1 MIILPSGNE
10 NMKRPCTTQQIG
22 VLVRTTRKS
31 QRMTQQDLALVSGT
45 GIRFI
50 VDLEKGKATC
60 ELAKV
65 LTVLHMLAI
74 EVQLIPPKT
83 GDAS

>member
-1 MIILPSGNE
+1 
-10 NMKRPCTTQQIG
+10 MKKPYTTKQIG

-31 QRMTQQDLALVSGT
+31 QRMTQQELALVSGT

-74 EVQLIPPKT
+74 EVRLIPPET
-83 GDAS
+83 GEAS

>member
-1 MIILPSGNE
+1 
-10 NMKRPCTTQQIG
+10 MKKPYTTKQLG

-31 QRMTQQDLALVSGT
+31 QRMTQQELALVSGT

-65 LTVLHMLAI
+65 LTVMHMLAI
-74 EVQLIPPKT
+74 EVRLIPPET

>member
-1 MIILPSGNE
+1 
-10 NMKRPCTTQQIG
+10 MKMPYTSEQIG
-22 VLVRTTRKS
+22 KLVRTTRKS

-50 VDLEKGKATC
+50 VDLEKGKTTC

-74 EVQLIPPKT
+74 EVRLIPPET
-83 GDAS
+83 GNAS